1 MNHLVDALVRYVEA
15 LEASAGSTHQAE
27 DRSKYTAHLAAAAG
41 MFRALH
47 RGSLQD
53 LKALVEQE
61 RHSFGWS

>member
-1 MNHLVDALVRYVEA
+1 
-15 LEASAGSTHQAE
+15 
-27 DRSKYTAHLAAAAG
+27 

-61 RHSFGWS
+61 RHGFGWSYLSGAAGDAAETAFDEFAGQVEAA